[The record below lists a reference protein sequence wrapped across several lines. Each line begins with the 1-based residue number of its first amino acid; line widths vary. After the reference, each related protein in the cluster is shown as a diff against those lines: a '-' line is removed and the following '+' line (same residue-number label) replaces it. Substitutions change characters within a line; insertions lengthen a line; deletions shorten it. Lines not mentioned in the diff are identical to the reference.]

1 LQIVKVINDE
11 YTDVTAIG
19 GKKGMSISRYDPFRE
34 SLSLRRAMDQLFEQ
48 SFIRPRG
55 VFGAVEEEAAIA
67 PMDVC
72 ETDQGYEVC
81 MALPGVKPDDVELTV
96 QQNILTVRGRF
107 SSPLEETTQEKQQAQ
122 ATEQGGQKSE
132 RKTWIIR
139 EIPTGTFQRSITFDR
154 PIDVDK
160 IRTNYQNGMLMISL
174 PVSQA
179 SMPRRITL
187 SASQSQDQPKP
198 VQVDAKQ

>member
-1 LQIVKVINDE
+1 
-11 YTDVTAIG
+11 
-19 GKKGMSISRYDPFRE
+19 MSISRYDPFRE
-34 SLSLRRAMDQLFEQ
+34 ALSLRRAMDQLFEQ

-55 VFGAVEEEAAIA
+55 MFGPVEEEVAIA

-81 MALPGVKPDDVELTV
+81 MAIPGVKFDDIELTV
-96 QQNILTVRGRF
+96 QQNILTVRGRY
-107 SSPLEETTQEKQQAQ
+107 SHPLEDAAQEKQQAQ
-122 ATEQGGQKSE
+122 ATEQSTSKSQ
-132 RKTWIIR
+132 RRNWLIK

-154 PIDVDK
+154 PVDVDN
-160 IRTNYQNGMLMISL
+160 IRTMYENGVLTTAL

-187 SASQSQDQPKP
+187 SSSQNQGQGQPKS
-198 VQVDAKQ
+198 VHVDAKQ

>member
-1 LQIVKVINDE
+1 
-11 YTDVTAIG
+11 
-19 GKKGMSISRYDPFRE
+19 MSISRYDPFRE
-34 SLSLRRAMDQLFEQ
+34 ALSLRRAMDQLFEQ

-55 VFGAVEEEAAIA
+55 MFGPMEEEAVLA

-96 QQNILTVRGRF
+96 QQNILTVRGRY
-107 SSPLEETTQEKQQAQ
+107 SSPLEEHDQEKQKTQTAQ
-122 ATEQGGQKSE
+122 QGGQKTQ
-132 RKTWIIR
+132 RKNWIIR
-139 EIPTGTFQRSITFDR
+139 EMPAGTFQRSITFDR
-154 PIDVDK
+154 PVDVDH
-160 IRTNYQNGMLMISL
+160 IRTSYENGILNIEL

-179 SMPRRITL
+179 SMPRRISL
-187 SASQSQDQPKP
+187 AGGQSQDQGQGQGQGQPKP